1 MDNLHNTIVMG
12 VEASS
17 HVITDG
23 TARMTPTLTYVRT
36 VTSNAARSKRFSE
49 SKDHQMK
56 N

>member
-1 MDNLHNTIVMG
+1 MDNLHNTVVMG
-12 VEASS
+12 VEARS

-23 TARMTPTLTYVRT
+23 TARKTPSLTYVRR
-36 VTSNAARSKRFSE
+36 VTRNAARSKRFSE